1 MWLIAVIVG
10 LITGVLSGMGIGGG
24 TLLVLYLTA
33 VLDTAQ
39 NTAAGINLL
48 YFLGCAPSSLVFH
61 IKERRVVWRAALWAM
76 AGGVATALTT
86 ALLAPDPSPDW
97 LRRVFGCLLLTIGLR
112 ECWQVFHVEKKSG

>member
-1 MWLIAVIVG
+1 MWLLAVIVG

-33 VLDTAQ
+33 ALDVAQ

-76 AGGVATALTT
+76 AGGVVTAMIT

-97 LRRVFGCLLLTIGLR
+97 LRRAFGCLLLTIGVR
-112 ECWQVFHVEKKSG
+112 ELWQVFHVEKKSG